1 MIKMELNG
9 EESKEGR
16 KKKVRHKYKM
26 GRGRG
31 DGSMIV
37 IHANATRHY
46 CELQSKPALMQL
58 QKKSQMV
65 S

>member
-26 GRGRG
+26 GEG

-37 IHANATRHY
+37 IHAKATRHY

-58 QKKSQMV
+58 QRKSQMV